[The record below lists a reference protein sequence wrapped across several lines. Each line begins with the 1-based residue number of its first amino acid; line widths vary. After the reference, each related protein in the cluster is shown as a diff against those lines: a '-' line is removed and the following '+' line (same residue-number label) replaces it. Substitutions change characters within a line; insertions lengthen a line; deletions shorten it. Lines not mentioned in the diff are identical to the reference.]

1 MKKLLSLLLPLAL
14 ALSLTACGEKSADEA
29 ARQTPPTLTV
39 TSANACS
46 VTLKSSSYDWTY
58 TQGLQSMTVIACGAH
73 PLDENCRDITP
84 VLEMPFAVSA
94 AYFYTVTLDFGDNS
108 PDSVSLRCWPSD
120 AWGSTGMPSETVTAQ
135 RQDNGTFRAEL
146 PQSGGIFAVDALWDG
161 SSATYT
167 FCTQAEGSEEL
178 HPGAVLS
185 IGESEDI
192 RKIDISWRS
201 GGVNIY
207 TAEQSAQISVKEESA
222 APLAE
227 SEKMVCAIDGDTLRI
242 RFLGDAYRGSYDGEK
257 HLDVGLPRELVSAGH
272 FEEIKVETTD
282 AYAYVSADAQK
293 IELSTLSGD
302 ARVMCANCPEVEIE
316 TTSGNAGVVDGTW
329 GKIELSTVSGAIE
342 LAGEAENAEIET
354 ASGKVDIAGAL
365 GALDFE
371 SVSGNLILATERALR
386 LDAETESGSIYLTL
400 PAQDGFTLDYET
412 KSGAF
417 RSALTERE
425 ETLIACGDHE
435 ETKKKE
441 SGSAALFFSLF
452 LVDCKPRLVE
462 AVGEQLF
469 DVQVLFLV
477 VLVQAHDLHVGP
489 ELVEHLTA
497 RTAGV
502 AVVVAAPSDDDALE
516 APVPL
521 AHGLKRRGALGAVR
535 QAVARIFDVAAGEDR
550 AVLTFERR
558 AHGEVGIRHIRHV
571 QHGDGLRLEF
581 F

>member
-14 ALSLTACGEKSADEA
+14 LLSLTACGEKSADEA

-58 TQGLQSMTVIACGAH
+58 TQGLQSMTAIACGAH
-73 PLDENCRDITP
+73 PLDETSRDITP
-84 VLEMPFAVSA
+84 VLEMPFTVSA

-146 PQSGGIFAVDALWDG
+146 PQSDGIFAVDALWDG

-192 RKIDISWRS
+192 RKLDISWLS
-201 GGVNIY
+201 GGVSVQAVGQTSQITVQEEAT
-207 TAEQSAQISVKEESA
+207 TALTEE
-222 APLAE
+222 
-227 SEKMVCAIDGDTLRI
+227 EKLVCAVDGDTLRI
-242 RFLGDAYRGSYDGEK
+242 RFMSDARRDSFEGEK
-257 HLDVGLPRELVSAGH
+257 FLTVSLPWELVKNAH
-272 FEEIKVETTD
+272 FEEIDIETTS

-293 IELSTLSGD
+293 IKLSTVGGD

-329 GKIELSTVSGAIE
+329 AKVDISTVSGAIE
-342 LAGEAENAEIET
+342 LAGEAESAEIET

-425 ETLIACGDHE
+425 GALITCLDDHATHYSVPALDGGAVSELTIETMSGEVTIG
-435 ETKKKE
+435 TSS
-441 SGSAALFFSLF
+441 SGSN
-452 LVDCKPRLVE
+452 
-462 AVGEQLF
+462 
-469 DVQVLFLV
+469 
-477 VLVQAHDLHVGP
+477 
-489 ELVEHLTA
+489 
-497 RTAGV
+497 
-502 AVVVAAPSDDDALE
+502 
-516 APVPL
+516 
-521 AHGLKRRGALGAVR
+521 
-535 QAVARIFDVAAGEDR
+535 
-550 AVLTFERR
+550 
-558 AHGEVGIRHIRHV
+558 
-571 QHGDGLRLEF
+571 
-581 F
+581 

>member
-14 ALSLTACGEKSADEA
+14 LLSLTACGEKSADEA

-84 VLEMPFAVSA
+84 VLEMPFTVSA

-192 RKIDISWRS
+192 RKIDISWLS
-201 GGVNIY
+201 GGVSVLAVGQTSQITVQEEAT
-207 TAEQSAQISVKEESA
+207 TALTEE
-222 APLAE
+222 
-227 SEKMVCAIDGDTLRI
+227 EKLVCAVDGDTLRI
-242 RFLGDAYRGSYDGEK
+242 RFMSDARRDSFEGEK
-257 HLDVGLPRELVSAGH
+257 FLTVSLPWELVKNAH
-272 FEEIKVETTD
+272 FEEIDIETTS

-293 IELSTLSGD
+293 IKLSTVGGD

-342 LAGEAENAEIET
+342 LAGDAESAEIET

-425 ETLIACGDHE
+425 GTLIACGDHE
-435 ETKKKE
+435 AYYTVPALEGGEMSELEISTVSGTLTIDAS
-441 SGSAALFFSLF
+441 SGSN
-452 LVDCKPRLVE
+452 
-462 AVGEQLF
+462 
-469 DVQVLFLV
+469 
-477 VLVQAHDLHVGP
+477 
-489 ELVEHLTA
+489 
-497 RTAGV
+497 
-502 AVVVAAPSDDDALE
+502 
-516 APVPL
+516 
-521 AHGLKRRGALGAVR
+521 
-535 QAVARIFDVAAGEDR
+535 
-550 AVLTFERR
+550 
-558 AHGEVGIRHIRHV
+558 
-571 QHGDGLRLEF
+571 
-581 F
+581 

>member
-14 ALSLTACGEKSADEA
+14 LLSLTACGEKSADEA

-39 TSANACS
+39 TGANACS

-58 TQGLQSMTVIACGAH
+58 PQGLQSMTVIACGAH
-73 PLDENCRDITP
+73 PLDETSRDITP
-84 VLEMPFAVSA
+84 VLEMPFTVSA

-120 AWGSTGMPSETVTAQ
+120 AWGTTGMPSETVTAQ

-146 PQSGGIFAVDALWDG
+146 PQSDGIFAVDALWDG

-201 GGVNIY
+201 GGVSVQAVGQTSQITVQEDA
-207 TAEQSAQISVKEESA
+207 TAE
-222 APLAE
+222 LAE
-227 SEKMVCAIDGDTLRI
+227 DEKLVCAVDGDTLRI
-242 RFLGDAYRGSYDGEK
+242 RFMSDANRDGFEGEK
-257 HLDVGLPRELVSAGH
+257 FLTVSLPWELVKNAH
-272 FEEIKVETTD
+272 FEEIDIETTS

-302 ARVMCANCPEVEIE
+302 ARVMGASCPEVEIE

-329 GKIELSTVSGAIE
+329 AKVDISTVSGAIE

-400 PAQDGFTLDYET
+400 PAQDGFTLNYET

-425 ETLIACGDHE
+425 GALITCLDDHVTHYSVPALDGGAVSELTIETMSGEVTIGASS
-435 ETKKKE
+435 
-441 SGSAALFFSLF
+441 SGSN
-452 LVDCKPRLVE
+452 
-462 AVGEQLF
+462 
-469 DVQVLFLV
+469 
-477 VLVQAHDLHVGP
+477 
-489 ELVEHLTA
+489 
-497 RTAGV
+497 
-502 AVVVAAPSDDDALE
+502 
-516 APVPL
+516 
-521 AHGLKRRGALGAVR
+521 
-535 QAVARIFDVAAGEDR
+535 
-550 AVLTFERR
+550 
-558 AHGEVGIRHIRHV
+558 
-571 QHGDGLRLEF
+571 
-581 F
+581 

>member
-1 MKKLLSLLLPLAL
+1 MKKLLSLLLPLVL

-73 PLDENCRDITP
+73 PLDETSRDITP
-84 VLEMPFAVSA
+84 VLEIPFTVSA

-146 PQSGGIFAVDALWDG
+146 PQSDGIFAVDALWDA

-167 FCTQAEGSEEL
+167 FCTQAEGAAGYVSETFSVEPARVREIEVDWL
-178 HPGAVLS
+178 GGSVMVVLTDDDRLS
-185 IGESEDI
+185 F
-192 RKIDISWRS
+192 
-201 GGVNIY
+201 
-207 TAEQSAQISVKEESA
+207 AEMAYQDMPEEQRLSYA
-222 APLAE
+222 L
-227 SEKMVCAIDGDTLRI
+227 DGDTLRI
-242 RFLGDAYRGSYDGEK
+242 HFLGDAYRGSYDGEK
-257 HLDVGLPRELVSAGH
+257 YLDVGLPRELVSAGH

-282 AYAYVSADAQK
+282 AYTIVGADVSGRIK
-293 IELSTLSGD
+293 LSTVGGD
-302 ARVMCANCPEVEIE
+302 ARVMGATCPTVEIE
-316 TTSGNAGVVDGTW
+316 TVNGSVGVVDGTW

-342 LAGEAENAEIET
+342 LAGDAESAEIET

-371 SVSGNLILATERALR
+371 SVSGDLILATERALR

-417 RSALTERE
+417 RSTLTERE
-425 ETLIACGDHE
+425 GALITCLDDHATHYSVPALDGGEMSELEISTVSGTLTID
-435 ETKKKE
+435 TS
-441 SGSAALFFSLF
+441 SGSN
-452 LVDCKPRLVE
+452 
-462 AVGEQLF
+462 
-469 DVQVLFLV
+469 
-477 VLVQAHDLHVGP
+477 
-489 ELVEHLTA
+489 
-497 RTAGV
+497 
-502 AVVVAAPSDDDALE
+502 
-516 APVPL
+516 
-521 AHGLKRRGALGAVR
+521 
-535 QAVARIFDVAAGEDR
+535 
-550 AVLTFERR
+550 
-558 AHGEVGIRHIRHV
+558 
-571 QHGDGLRLEF
+571 
-581 F
+581 

>member
-1 MKKLLSLLLPLAL
+1 MKKLLSLLFPLAL
-14 ALSLTACGEKSADEA
+14 LLSLTACGEKSADEA

-84 VLEMPFAVSA
+84 VLEMPFTVSA

-120 AWGSTGMPSETVTAQ
+120 AWGSTVMPSETVTAQ
-135 RQDNGTFRAEL
+135 QQDNGTFRAEL
-146 PQSGGIFAVDALWDG
+146 PQSDGIFAVDALWDG

-178 HPGAVLS
+178 HPGAVFS

-192 RKIDISWRS
+192 RKIDISWLS
-201 GGVNIY
+201 GGVSVQAVGQTSQITVQEEAT
-207 TAEQSAQISVKEESA
+207 TALTEE
-222 APLAE
+222 
-227 SEKMVCAIDGDTLRI
+227 EKLVCAVDGDTLRI
-242 RFLGDAYRGSYDGEK
+242 RFMSDARRDSFEGEK
-257 HLDVGLPRELVSAGH
+257 FLTVSLPWELVKNAH
-272 FEEIKVETTD
+272 FEEIDIETTS

-293 IELSTLSGD
+293 IKLSTVGGD

-329 GKIELSTVSGAIE
+329 AKVDISTASGAIE
-342 LAGEAENAEIET
+342 LAGEAESAEIET

-425 ETLIACGDHE
+425 GALITCLDDHATHYSVPALDGGTVSELEISTVSGTLTIDAS
-435 ETKKKE
+435 
-441 SGSAALFFSLF
+441 SGSN
-452 LVDCKPRLVE
+452 
-462 AVGEQLF
+462 
-469 DVQVLFLV
+469 
-477 VLVQAHDLHVGP
+477 
-489 ELVEHLTA
+489 
-497 RTAGV
+497 
-502 AVVVAAPSDDDALE
+502 
-516 APVPL
+516 
-521 AHGLKRRGALGAVR
+521 
-535 QAVARIFDVAAGEDR
+535 
-550 AVLTFERR
+550 
-558 AHGEVGIRHIRHV
+558 
-571 QHGDGLRLEF
+571 
-581 F
+581 

>member
-14 ALSLTACGEKSADEA
+14 ALSLAACGEKSADEA

-58 TQGLQSMTVIACGAH
+58 PQGLQSMTVIACGAH
-73 PLDENCRDITP
+73 PLDETSRDITP

-120 AWGSTGMPSETVTAQ
+120 AWGTTGMPSETVTAQ

-146 PQSGGIFAVDALWDG
+146 PQSDGIFAVDALWDG

-201 GGVNIY
+201 GGVSVQAVGQTSQITVQEDA
-207 TAEQSAQISVKEESA
+207 TAE
-222 APLAE
+222 LAE
-227 SEKMVCAIDGDTLRI
+227 DEKLVCAVDGDTLRI
-242 RFLGDAYRGSYDGEK
+242 RFMSDANRDGFEGEK
-257 HLDVGLPRELVSAGH
+257 FLTVSLPWELVKNAH
-272 FEEIKVETTD
+272 FEEIDIETTS

-302 ARVMCANCPEVEIE
+302 ARVMGASCPEVEIE

-329 GKIELSTVSGAIE
+329 AKVDISTVSGAIE

-400 PAQDGFTLDYET
+400 PAQDGFTLNYET

-425 ETLIACGDHE
+425 GALITCLDDHVTHYSVPALDGGAVSELTIETMSGEVTIGASS
-435 ETKKKE
+435 
-441 SGSAALFFSLF
+441 SGSN
-452 LVDCKPRLVE
+452 
-462 AVGEQLF
+462 
-469 DVQVLFLV
+469 
-477 VLVQAHDLHVGP
+477 
-489 ELVEHLTA
+489 
-497 RTAGV
+497 
-502 AVVVAAPSDDDALE
+502 
-516 APVPL
+516 
-521 AHGLKRRGALGAVR
+521 
-535 QAVARIFDVAAGEDR
+535 
-550 AVLTFERR
+550 
-558 AHGEVGIRHIRHV
+558 
-571 QHGDGLRLEF
+571 
-581 F
+581 

>member
-14 ALSLTACGEKSADEA
+14 ALSLAACGEKSADEA

-58 TQGLQSMTVIACGAH
+58 PQGLQSMTVIACGAH
-73 PLDENCRDITP
+73 PLDETSRDITP

-108 PDSVSLRCWPSD
+108 PESVSLRCWPSD
-120 AWGSTGMPSETVTAQ
+120 AWGTTGMPSETVTAQ

-146 PQSGGIFAVDALWDG
+146 PQSDGIFAVDALWDT

-167 FCTQAEGSEEL
+167 FCTQAEGAAGYVSETFSVEPARVREIEVDWL
-178 HPGAVLS
+178 
-185 IGESEDI
+185 
-192 RKIDISWRS
+192 
-201 GGVNIY
+201 GGSVNIY
-207 TAEQSAQISVKEESA
+207 TAEQSAQISVKEEST

-242 RFLGDAYRGSYDGEK
+242 HFLGDAYRGSYDGEK

-282 AYAYVSADAQK
+282 AYTIVGADVSGSIK
-293 IELSTLSGD
+293 LSTVGGD
-302 ARVMCANCPEVEIE
+302 VRVMGATCPTVEIE
-316 TTSGNAGVVDGTW
+316 TVNGSVGVVDGTW

-371 SVSGNLILATERALR
+371 SVSGDLILATERALR

-417 RSALTERE
+417 RSTLTERE
-425 ETLIACGDHE
+425 GALITCLDDHATHYSVPALDGGAVSELTIETMSGEVTIGASS
-435 ETKKKE
+435 
-441 SGSAALFFSLF
+441 SGSN
-452 LVDCKPRLVE
+452 
-462 AVGEQLF
+462 
-469 DVQVLFLV
+469 
-477 VLVQAHDLHVGP
+477 
-489 ELVEHLTA
+489 
-497 RTAGV
+497 
-502 AVVVAAPSDDDALE
+502 
-516 APVPL
+516 
-521 AHGLKRRGALGAVR
+521 
-535 QAVARIFDVAAGEDR
+535 
-550 AVLTFERR
+550 
-558 AHGEVGIRHIRHV
+558 
-571 QHGDGLRLEF
+571 
-581 F
+581 

>member
-1 MKKLLSLLLPLAL
+1 MKNLLSLLLPLAL
-14 ALSLTACGEKSADEA
+14 ALSLAACGEKSADEA

-39 TSANACS
+39 TSASACS

-73 PLDENCRDITP
+73 PLDETSRDITP

-135 RQDNGTFRAEL
+135 RQDNGTFCAEL
-146 PQSGGIFAVDALWDG
+146 PQSDGIFAVDALWDG

-192 RKIDISWRS
+192 RKIDISWLS
-201 GGVNIY
+201 GGVSVQAVGQTSQITVQEEAT
-207 TAEQSAQISVKEESA
+207 TALTEE
-222 APLAE
+222 
-227 SEKMVCAIDGDTLRI
+227 EKLVCAVDGDTLRI
-242 RFLGDAYRGSYDGEK
+242 RFMSDARRDSFEGEK
-257 HLDVGLPRELVSAGH
+257 FLTVSLPWELVKNAH
-272 FEEIKVETTD
+272 FEEIDIETTS

-293 IELSTLSGD
+293 IKLSTVGGD

-329 GKIELSTVSGAIE
+329 AKVDISTVSGAIE
-342 LAGEAENAEIET
+342 LAGEAESAEIET

-371 SVSGNLILATERALR
+371 SVSGDLILATERALR

-412 KSGAF
+412 EKGSF
-417 RSALTERE
+417 DSALTERE
-425 ETLIACGDHE
+425 GTLIACGDHE
-435 ETKKKE
+435 AYYTVPALEGGEMSELEISTVSGTLTIDAS
-441 SGSAALFFSLF
+441 SGSN
-452 LVDCKPRLVE
+452 
-462 AVGEQLF
+462 
-469 DVQVLFLV
+469 
-477 VLVQAHDLHVGP
+477 
-489 ELVEHLTA
+489 
-497 RTAGV
+497 
-502 AVVVAAPSDDDALE
+502 
-516 APVPL
+516 
-521 AHGLKRRGALGAVR
+521 
-535 QAVARIFDVAAGEDR
+535 
-550 AVLTFERR
+550 
-558 AHGEVGIRHIRHV
+558 
-571 QHGDGLRLEF
+571 
-581 F
+581 